1 MAFVI
6 EDDYIFINDYPDG
19 SDSDV
24 TSEEDNDDE
33 IPEKNKRFIDF
44 LIRCT
49 VSDFLSNNNFAYS
62 PFYKLYFT
70 NINKKN

>member
-19 SDSDV
+19 SD
-24 TSEEDNDDE
+24 SEEDNDDE

-49 VSDFLSNNNFAYS
+49 VSDFLSDKNLSYS
-62 PFYKLYFT
+62 PFYKHYFT